1 MPKLSKEGAA
11 LVDDFGFVQDRHE
24 DVEGYTVNFVTIR
37 EDHDLAPMLA
47 VLPGGLCQCPHWGVV
62 LKGRLTVSYTDST
75 ETIEAGEAFYMP
87 PGHTPAAVAGT
98 EFVQF
103 SPAKELA
110 AVMDAV
116 MKGMAGDA

>member
-1 MPKLSKEGAA
+1 MPSVSKESTT
-11 LVDDFGFVQDRHE
+11 LVDDFGFVEDHHE
-24 DVEGYTVNFVTIR
+24 DIDGYTVNFVTIR
-37 EDHDLAPMLA
+37 EDYDLAPMLS

-62 LKGRLTVSYTDST
+62 FKGRLTVTYADHS
-75 ETIEAGEAFYMP
+75 ETIEAGEAYYMS

-116 MKGMAGDA
+116 MKGMARDA